1 LCAPTPPQVHVTA
14 RALLPSTS
22 IISFTLGAGLSFTTF
37 VNTTPV
43 APGKA
48 INRFAL
54 IRRLS
59 SDPTGIFNASLWDG
73 MARRAMLRILGE
85 DREMVEALTPGALD
99 VEVSVKADLP
109 QTAFRKLRQEYLDMG
124 YGVALPEHSGG
135 GKGKCGGSKGVR
147 KDM

>member
-1 LCAPTPPQVHVTA
+1 
-14 RALLPSTS
+14 
-22 IISFTLGAGLSFTTF
+22 
-37 VNTTPV
+37 
-43 APGKA
+43 
-48 INRFAL
+48 
-54 IRRLS
+54 
-59 SDPTGIFNASLWDG
+59 
-73 MARRAMLRILGE
+73 MLRILGE

-124 YGVALPEHSGG
+124 YGVALPDHAG